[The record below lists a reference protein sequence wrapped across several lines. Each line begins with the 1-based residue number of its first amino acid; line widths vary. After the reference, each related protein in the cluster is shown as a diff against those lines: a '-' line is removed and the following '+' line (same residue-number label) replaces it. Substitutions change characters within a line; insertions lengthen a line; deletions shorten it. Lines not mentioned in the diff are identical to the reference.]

1 MAITTTLV
9 NQFKQDALAAAM
21 PSGNVYKLALIK
33 PDAAG
38 GTTTAGV
45 FGEAGASGSTTY
57 VAGMGGYE
65 VATGG
70 GYTQGGWT
78 LSGYTPALTGNVAS
92 VDFADVIQASATI
105 EAIGAVLYNSTSGKV
120 IAIFDFGGN
129 VKSTND
135 TFTIN
140 IPGSGVGVIRLS

>member
-1 MAITTTLV
+1 MPISTTLV

-21 PSGNVYKLALIK
+21 PSGNSYKLALIA
-33 PDAAG
+33 PTAPG
-38 GTTTAGV
+38 GTSTLGT
-45 FGEAGASGSTTY
+45 FDQSGAAGSTTY

-70 GYTQGGWT
+70 GYTQGGWA
-78 LSGYTPALTGNVAS
+78 LAGYTPALTGNTAS
-92 VDFADVIQASATI
+92 VDFADVVQASATI
-105 EAIGAVLYNSTSGKV
+105 EAIGAVLYNATTNKI

-135 TFTIN
+135 QFTIN